1 MASLSESTS
10 IFICGKY
17 QLKLNRP
24 HVMGIV
30 NVTPDSF
37 SDGGK
42 YTSTQA
48 AVCHALTLL
57 AEGADILDIGGESTR
72 PGAAPVSLDEEISRV
87 IPVIEAL
94 KGVSTVPLSID
105 TYKPEVMRQAIAAG
119 ADMVN
124 DVRALQEPGALDV
137 LVKSHVGI
145 CLMHMQ
151 GNPMTMQMSPHYE
164 DVVIEVGQFLADRL
178 QVCLNHGIAKN
189 RIVLDPGFGF
199 GKTREHNISLIQ
211 QLEKLHRIGLPLLVG
226 LSRKSVLGAIAGG
239 DENQRLYASIAASVI
254 SAMKGAKI
262 VRVHDVKATVDALKV
277 LAAIL

>member
-1 MASLSESTS
+1 M
-10 IFICGKY
+10 
-17 QLKLNRP
+17 
-24 HVMGIV
+24 
-30 NVTPDSF
+30 
-37 SDGGK
+37 
-42 YTSTQA
+42 
-48 AVCHALTLL
+48 
-57 AEGADILDIGGESTR
+57 DIGGESTR

-94 KGVSTVPLSID
+94 NGVSTVPISID

-226 LSRKSVLGAIAGG
+226 LSRCV
-239 DENQRLYASIAASVI
+239 
-254 SAMKGAKI
+254 
-262 VRVHDVKATVDALKV
+262 
-277 LAAIL
+277 